1 MSQPVIA
8 TITVLVTMGVL
19 DAVWLTTMTERLY
32 RRQMP
37 DLLLATPQWLP
48 AIAFYVLYAAGVV
61 VLVVLPALEREHTVL
76 RTAATG
82 ALFGLVAYGTYDL
95 TNHATVRG
103 WSPVV
108 TLVDLAWGTT
118 LTAVV
123 ATVALLVARRFGA
136 A

>member
-1 MSQPVIA
+1 MSQPVVA
-8 TITVLVTMGVL
+8 TITVLVTMGIL
-19 DAVWLTTMTERLY
+19 DAVWLTTMTARLY

-37 DLLLATPQWLP
+37 DLLLAAPQWAP
-48 AIAFYVLYAAGVV
+48 ALAFYVLYAAGVV
-61 VLVVLPALEREHTVL
+61 ILVVLPALERDHTVL
-76 RTAATG
+76 RTAAMA
-82 ALFGLVAYGTYDL
+82 ALLGMVAYGTYDL

-123 ATVALLVARRFGA
+123 ATVSLIAARRFGA
-136 A
+136 

>member
-1 MSQPVIA
+1 MSQPFVA
-8 TITVLVTMGVL
+8 LLAVLVSMGIL

-37 DLLLATPQWLP
+37 ELLLATPMWVP
-48 AIAFYVLYAAGVV
+48 AIAFYLIYAAAVTH
-61 VLVVLPALEREHTVL
+61 LVVLPAIDRGDSIL
-76 RTAATG
+76 RVILTG
-82 ALFGLVAYGTYDL
+82 ALLGVAAYGTYDL

-108 TLVDLAWGTT
+108 TVVDLAWGTT

-123 ATVALLVARRFGA
+123 AAVAVLVARRFA
-136 A
+136 